1 MSSDGT
7 TRLIF
12 TLEGDQQSL
21 VANFGAFLPV
31 AINGTLVAILDEIA
45 EAQTL
50 VTEATLD
57 ANTAIAASAAAALS
71 ATNAAASEVQ
81 SQTYSVVSTTQA
93 NNAAKSAAAAAAS
106 ALAAAASAAAA
117 LASGGGGGGS
127 SNVPTTKVFDLVT
140 FYPGVPPMNAVV
152 IQAITPQVV
161 TYPAALPGSFG
172 VASVP
177 ATATTTFTI
186 NRIID
191 GAVTSIGTAVF
202 EAFSTTATFTLAAD
216 VTTNAGDVIQ
226 IVGPA
231 IPDQTLANINFA
243 LTGSALVGSGLF
255 DVITFYP
262 NVPSASAICMQAI
275 TPQPVTFPLGL
286 TTSYAVASIPA
297 TAPTTFTI
305 NWVSGTTVTA
315 VGTAVFAE
323 GGTLATFTFTSAVVT
338 AAGDIIQIVGPSTP
352 DATLANVSFALVGS
366 R

>member
-93 NNAAKSAAAAAAS
+93 NNAAASAAAAAAS

-117 LASGGGGGGS
+117 KAGGGGGGS
-127 SNVPTTKVFDLVT
+127 SDVPTTKVFDLVT

-161 TYPAALPGSFG
+161 TYPASLPGSFG
-172 VASVP
+172 VAGIA
-177 ATATTTFTI
+177 ATASTTFTI

-191 GAVTSIGTAVF
+191 GDVTSIGTAVF
-202 EAFSTTATFTLAAD
+202 GPLSTTATFTLAAD

-262 NVPSASAICMQAI
+262 NTPVQSAICMQAI
-275 TPQPVTFPLGL
+275 TPQPVTFPIGL
-286 TTSYAVASIPA
+286 TNSYAVASTPA
-297 TAPTTFTI
+297 TATATFTI
-305 NWVSGTTVTA
+305 NWVSGSTVTA
-315 VGTAVFAE
+315 VGTAVFGA
-323 GGTLATFTFTSAVVT
+323 GGTSAVFTFTSAVVT
-338 AAGDIIQIVGPSTP
+338 AAGDIIQIVGPTTP